1 MASFEGIE
9 TSLFSL
15 NGEGGFDVDGVR
27 VLVRCGEIARVGKLR
42 FICFMCRDDVEF
54 ESSAAI

>member
-1 MASFEGIE
+1 MASFGGIE

-15 NGEGGFDVDGVR
+15 NGERGFDVDGVR

-42 FICFMCRDDVEF
+42 FICFML
-54 ESSAAI
+54 